1 MTARLKGRLGRLEAR
16 IGDAA
21 PPSAALVIIEGQTD
35 EEAARAEFIARH
47 GCEPMLVIRCA
58 TDDCRLRPDP
68 PD

>member
-21 PPSAALVIIEGQTD
+21 PPSAVLVVIEGHTD

-47 GCEPMLVIRCA
+47 GCEPPLVIYCA
-58 TDDCRLRPDP
+58 TEDRRLRPDP